1 MRRTLVVAFAI
12 ILGWAG
18 SAAAQGAKDSLRFE
32 EAILSDSK
40 FSLKVD
46 SQVGGDCWPDERQ
59 VEDAVLAALSRHGI
73 TIVLKGHG
81 DGQIL
86 FGGVGHAIHAVD
98 DQICAVAL
106 SMEVRVNMA
115 ATHDGR
121 ILPGNVI
128 VWQNFNIRTGGRD
141 LMGGAMVDAALSL
154 TNLFG
159 EAVARARASIAK
171 AGKAE
176 R

>member
-1 MRRTLVVAFAI
+1 MRTIFAVALAI
-12 ILGWAG
+12 ILGGAG
-18 SAAAQGAKDSLRFE
+18 SAAAQGAKGSLRFE
-32 EAILSDSK
+32 EAILSDAK
-40 FSLKVD
+40 FSLKVE

-59 VEDAVLAALSRHGI
+59 VESAVLAALSRHGI
-73 TIVLKGHG
+73 TIVPKGQG

-86 FGGVGHAIHAVD
+86 LAGIGHAIHAVD

-106 SMEVRVNMA
+106 SMEARVKMA
-115 ATHDGR
+115 GTHDGR
-121 ILPGNVI
+121 VLPGNVMI
-128 VWQNFNIRTGGRD
+128 WQNFNVRTGGRD

-159 EAVARARASIAK
+159 EAVSRARAKVAT
-171 AGKAE
+171 AGKTG